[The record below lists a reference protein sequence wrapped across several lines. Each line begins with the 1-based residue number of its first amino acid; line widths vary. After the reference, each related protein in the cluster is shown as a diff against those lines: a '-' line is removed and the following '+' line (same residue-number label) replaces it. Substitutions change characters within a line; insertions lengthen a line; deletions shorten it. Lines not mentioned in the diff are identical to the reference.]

1 MFSGSK
7 DTYLSS
13 WWHSR
18 VISQIFNN
26 PKSFT
31 KSAFFEGIL
40 IFSWKSSF
48 SCRVGNFFTSQY
60 GTYECVLWVL
70 NTLGHYLNFLGPYF
84 WYRFLFWK
92 NSIFSTSIASKSSRS
107 LQNPYRLSS
116 KVGCR
121 STFFRFSQSLSNRSQ
136 MLYNQIGMVPGVS
149 RNVISVTSFPITPI
163 GFLNCQ

>member
-1 MFSGSK
+1 MTFLD
-7 DTYLSS
+7 DTKSVWKCFPGPKTLIWAHDDILESFL
-13 WWHSR
+13 R
-18 VISQIFNN
+18 FFNN

-31 KSAFFEGIL
+31 KSAFFEGML

-70 NTLGHYLNFLGPYF
+70 NTLGHYLKLLGPDF
-84 WYRFLFWK
+84 WYRLSFWK
-92 NSIFSTSIASKSSRS
+92 NSIFSTSMASKSSRS

-136 MLYNQIGMVPGVS
+136 MLYNQIGMVP
-149 RNVISVTSFPITPI
+149 
-163 GFLNCQ
+163 

>member
-18 VISQIFNN
+18 VISQIFSTTQN
-26 PKSFT
+26 PSQNQLFLKECW
-31 KSAFFEGIL
+31 FFHE
-40 IFSWKSSF
+40 KSSF

-70 NTLGHYLNFLGPYF
+70 NTLGHYLKLLGPDF
-84 WYRFLFWK
+84 WYRLSFWK
-92 NSIFSTSIASKSSRS
+92 NSIFSTSMASKRSRS

-116 KVGCR
+116 KVVCR
-121 STFFRFSQSLSNRSQ
+121 STFFRFSQSLSNRS
-136 MLYNQIGMVPGVS
+136 
-149 RNVISVTSFPITPI
+149 
-163 GFLNCQ
+163 